1 MPTLDAELL
10 TKMASKKGKPKQYL
24 REQISRRASRGTVSS
39 LAAQLLWAKEMGI
52 GIALPLRRADQSV
65 RDEVRENR
73 PPTSVRLTHTHSN
86 RADLHKRKRATVAG
100 AINFVLEDSELRGRC
115 RDLLLAKKH
124 YDRVVREAT
133 TVLDDRLKTTTGI
146 SHMNPTA
153 LVGKVLSPDPTKAV
167 IVVSADRDEQ
177 QGVFNLCSGVMLAFR
192 NKAHH
197 SLSNSFTQTDALKVC
212 AFIDALLAVIG
223 KGAVHLERV

>member
-10 TKMASKKGKPKQYL
+10 TKMAAKKGKPKQYL
-24 REQISRRASRGTVSS
+24 REQISRRASRSTVSS
-39 LAAQLLWAKEMGI
+39 LAAQLLWAKEMAI
-52 GIALPLRRADQSV
+52 GIALPLRRADPSV
-65 RDEVRENR
+65 RDEVREHR
-73 PPTSVRLTHTHSN
+73 PATSGRVSHAQSS
-86 RADLHKRKRATVAG
+86 RANPGKRKRATVAG

-133 TVLDDRLKTTTGI
+133 TVLDDRLKTSTGI

-177 QGVFNLCSGVMLAFR
+177 QGFFNMCSGVMLAFR